1 MGDRNLGRD
10 RTPCA
15 SSLITHDA
23 SGARV
28 MRSVEE
34 VPDVRGLGGQRKRIP
49 HGNMCAKLPNYIGQV
64 FECKADR
71 PHSSRRVLT
80 NWWGGAR
87 QARYG
92 VRSSG
97 FEVPKTMNFG
107 PRTLGRLAHLA

>member
-1 MGDRNLGRD
+1 VIVDPAPLN
-10 RTPCA
+10 
-15 SSLITHDA
+15 LITHDT

-49 HGNMCAKLPNYIGQV
+49 HGNMRAKLPNYIGQV

-71 PHSSRRVLT
+71 PHSSRKVLA
-80 NWWGGAR
+80 NWWGEAR
-87 QARYG
+87 QARFG

-97 FEVPKTMNFG
+97 FEVPKPLNFG
-107 PRTLGRLAHLA
+107 PRTLGRLAHIA